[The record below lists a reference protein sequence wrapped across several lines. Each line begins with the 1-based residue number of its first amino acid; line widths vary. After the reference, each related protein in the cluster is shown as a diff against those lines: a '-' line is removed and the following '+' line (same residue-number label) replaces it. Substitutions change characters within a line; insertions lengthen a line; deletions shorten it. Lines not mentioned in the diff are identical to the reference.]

1 MVTVVGTKCGRGKET
16 HFSEDIRNFVFV
28 FVPSYWL
35 GADKILFPGEWQW
48 SGCQLLFN
56 P

>member
-1 MVTVVGTKCGRGKET
+1 MAEEKKYTSQKMSGIFVV
-16 HFSEDIRNFVFV
+16 V
-28 FVPSYWL
+28 VPSFWL
-35 GADKILFPGEWQW
+35 GADKVLFPGEWQW